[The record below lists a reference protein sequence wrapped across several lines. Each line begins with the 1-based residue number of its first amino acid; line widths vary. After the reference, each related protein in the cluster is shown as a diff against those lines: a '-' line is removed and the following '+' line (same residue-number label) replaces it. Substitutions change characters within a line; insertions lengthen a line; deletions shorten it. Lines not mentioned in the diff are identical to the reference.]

1 MATTLQY
8 QTGKGHSIMAE
19 AIARS
24 IIGTM
29 TYLAPTEPLVGE
41 AACEVL
47 EEAILECISASQIHL
62 VLDLVRLLLD
72 QRHEGRFSLEK
83 EDLRGLHDWEDDGD
97 DLSSLSGD
105 TAAWQV

>member
-1 MATTLQY
+1 MAAKLTRRTCL
-8 QTGKGHSIMAE
+8 AE
-19 AIARS
+19 GCRPK
-24 IIGTM
+24 
-29 TYLAPTEPLVGE
+29 LLRR
-41 AACEVL
+41 
-47 EEAILECISASQIHL
+47 
-62 VLDLVRLLLD
+62 LVRPGKELRDDDPEETGVTTMALGHGTAVLLENEGLELLLLLLLD